1 MKRRLG
7 VLAGLAAIAV
17 ALAGCS
23 PAATPPDMPS
33 WMQKAPA
40 QVQDTYAFAV
50 AHPEVLETVP
60 CYCGCTAMGHK
71 SNKDCFIQGV
81 APDGKV
87 TYDIH
92 AAG

>member
-1 MKRRLG
+1 MKRRMG
-7 VLAGLAAIAV
+7 VLAGLAVVAI

-23 PAATPPDMPS
+23 PAATPPDMPP

-50 AHPEVLETVP
+50 AHPEVLQYLP
-60 CYCGCTAMGHK
+60 CYCGCVSVGHT
-71 SNKDCFIQGV
+71 SNRDCFIQAI

>member
-1 MKRRLG
+1 MTRRAG
-7 VLAGLAAIAV
+7 ALAGLMALALV
-17 ALAGCS
+17 LAGCS
-23 PAATPPDMPS
+23 PAATPPDMPP
-33 WMQKAPA
+33 WLRKAPA

-50 AHPEVLETVP
+50 AHPEVLESVP
-60 CYCGCTAMGHK
+60 CYCGCVALGHK
-71 SNKDCFIQGV
+71 SNEDCFVEAI